1 MDRIAKLYFN
11 PFYDGWVTVFNMYQ
25 EYFYIQEEVANFGAC
40 HQEYGFCFFMYAFEA
55 NSQIYYYGQ
64 YFRATTAEDT
74 AISAYVP
81 NVYDYRSNYTNL
93 RSGFEYSG
101 AGWMQPGGTYFYN
114 FRPVASVAEQT
125 GFMRQENGATATV
138 WTWASV
144 GRASINLE

>member
-25 EYFYIQEEVANFGAC
+25 EYFYIQGEVANFGAC

-81 NVYDYRSNYTNL
+81 NVYDYRSNYTN
-93 RSGFEYSG
+93 
-101 AGWMQPGGTYFYN
+101 
-114 FRPVASVAEQT
+114 
-125 GFMRQENGATATV
+125 
-138 WTWASV
+138 
-144 GRASINLE
+144 